1 MNVESLISRIEGHHA
16 AHLHCHVLVDPLAIA
31 GKSDPALLAHL
42 REALGEAA
50 LTRVHRADLA
60 HAPHLHPV
68 LACLASPGTLP
79 SRELL
84 ALTARAAY
92 RGLHQHRRYLS
103 GWLFSEADSATVAAH
118 LTAMCQIPDAK
129 RAFSFYP
136 VYEPVRLE
144 LLAAT
149 FKQVE
154 HGPWWPINNWLFLS
168 SGGRLAHLEG
178 QSGQRHA
185 LPEPAQRIQEDVK
198 IIEQVLAA
206 WRKLRAGSS
215 AMNQRE
221 IPPFAAVRA
230 SNFID
235 DARMLG
241 LSASHDI
248 QVFALYHLCLHS
260 RLHTVPAVRSMIDAA
275 AQGQRPLASMFAQY
289 SDEQWQRTVDSLP
302 GSEDRR

>member
-1 MNVESLISRIEGHHA
+1 MKIESLARSIEGHHA
-16 AHLHCHVLVDPLAIA
+16 AHLHCHVLIDPLAVTA
-31 GKSDPALLAHL
+31 GSDHALLARL
-42 REALGEAA
+42 RKTLGEAA

-68 LACLASPGTLP
+68 LACLASPGSFP
-79 SRELL
+79 SSDLL
-84 ALTARAAY
+84 ELTARAAY

-103 GWLFSEADSATVAAH
+103 GWLFSEATPATVAAH
-118 LTAMCQIPDAK
+118 LTAMCRLPNAE

-136 VYEPVRLE
+136 IYEPVRLE

-168 SGGRLAHLEG
+168 SGGRLVHLKG
-178 QSGQRHA
+178 QGGQRHS
-185 LPEPAQRIQEDVK
+185 LPEPAQRIQNDVEL
-198 IIEQVLAA
+198 IEQLLAA
-206 WRKLRAGSS
+206 WRMLRAGSS
-215 AMNQRE
+215 VLNQRE

-235 DARMLG
+235 EARMLG
-241 LSASHDI
+241 LSATHDI

-275 AQGQRPLASMFAQY
+275 AKGQRPLKHMFAQY
-289 SDEQWQRTVDSLP
+289 TDGQWQRTVESLP
-302 GSEDRR
+302 GSEGLR